1 MNLEVIS
8 SNGVIVESV
17 ELNDTVFASK
27 ISEGS
32 IYYALKNQLANARQ
46 GTAATKGRSDVNYS
60 NRKPW
65 RQKGTGRAR
74 AGSRRSPIWVGG
86 GTVFGPQPRD
96 YSVTLPKKI
105 RNVAYRS
112 LFSKK
117 IQDKQLRV
125 IDFNEQL
132 LNTKTKEFYE
142 RIISFNVEKTPMI
155 FIISDDNAQL
165 KKVAR
170 NIPWIKVFTFNKLE
184 IKSLLYSKLILITKD
199 AIIKLNDFLD
209 KEKRYAKVS

>member
-74 AGSRRSPIWVGG
+74 AGSRRSPVWVGG

-117 IQDKQLRV
+117 IQDKQLQV

-142 RIISFNVEKTPMI
+142 RIISFNAKKTPMI

-165 KKVAR
+165 KRVAK